1 MMIQPVI
8 SWDSRSIPGSAEGQF
23 ICLCL
28 IGMILK
34 ICIQAAHVKQIYML
48 PKSNNFSKCYL
59 ICVIINWTV
68 NMPVFCVSEFPSTFV
83 NTIVFARCKFPLYNT

>member
-1 MMIQPVI
+1 
-8 SWDSRSIPGSAEGQF
+8 
-23 ICLCL
+23 
-28 IGMILK
+28 MILK

-83 NTIVFARCKFPLYNT
+83 NTVLFLLDVNFPYITLKEILPF